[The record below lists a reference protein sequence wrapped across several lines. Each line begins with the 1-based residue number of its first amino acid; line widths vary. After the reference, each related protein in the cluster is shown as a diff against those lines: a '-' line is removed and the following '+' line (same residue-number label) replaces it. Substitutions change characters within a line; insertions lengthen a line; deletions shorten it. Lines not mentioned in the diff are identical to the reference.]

1 MLNEGMK
8 IFTECAVNMCI
19 LILYDAS
26 YDIQVNSMRYF
37 NGKRM
42 RIDNDM

>member
-1 MLNEGMK
+1 MK
-8 IFTECAVNMCI
+8 ILTAKCAVKMCI
-19 LILYDAS
+19 LILCDAS
-26 YDIQVNSMRYF
+26 YDTRVNSMRYF